1 MDRLHRSG
9 QKRILARTTRGGD
22 TLPAAAATTNPLTTT
37 PLTTTALTTGPLT
50 TGAFTTAALRTVT
63 LGAVTLGAML
73 GCFGVGT
80 AYAQFGAVAGNPST
94 HQINRNDPVT
104 FTADTVDYDKDK
116 SLVTATGHVEAWQD
130 GHVMRA
136 DKITFDRNTGV
147 AAATGHV
154 VLLEPD
160 GEVMFADYAEM
171 QNNMNDGILKDMR
184 ALLAQNGRLAA
195 NGAQR
200 TGGQLNE
207 LSKVV
212 YTTCNL
218 CAKDPTHPPL
228 WQIRASSAVQDVEHK
243 KIEYKDATLEM
254 FGIPVAYFPYFWNA
268 DPSVKR
274 ESGILPPVLGSSSE
288 IGAFYGQPYYWVI
301 DDQSDATFIPM
312 ITTEAGPQLD
322 VEYRRRFNDGSL
334 LVNASGGYID
344 NSPQGSFMSQGQFNF
359 DDTWRWGFNIN
370 RASSTDYVRDFH
382 LTEGLTGDQ
391 NVLVSQLYIE
401 GFGEGS
407 YTRLDARSYQ
417 GLNTAINT
425 STLPTV
431 APRYEYF
438 YNGTP
443 DAWGGRFSLNTGA
456 FNVSRSVGTDTRRAS
471 LTMNYEIPFTGRLG
485 DQWKFS
491 LHGDA
496 AAYDASDFTG
506 VPNFGPNNQ
515 IDTAR
520 ALPQAAVD
528 FRWPFARDSGAWGT
542 QIIEPIAEL
551 VVAPQTGDSQ
561 VRRYPN
567 EDSLDME
574 FTDANLFGFNRF
586 TGIDRL
592 DGGVRANVALH
603 GAWYLGGTTFDG
615 LIGQSY
621 RTNQDN
627 LFPEA
632 SGLHDEVSDIV
643 ARGTFAPAK
652 WLDITYRT
660 RLDKSTLATHFADA
674 VATAGVDRF
683 RVSAGY
689 IYTNF
694 NPYTFYDQP
703 QPPPPGNA
711 FYFPRN
717 EVSLGLSSKWGNY
730 RFSGNIRRD
739 LATNQ
744 MVEAGAD
751 AIYEDECFIFDLR
764 LYRRYTSIDG
774 DSGATTILF
783 LLTFKTIGQ
792 FGYRAL

>member
-1 MDRLHRSG
+1 MDCLHHSKL
-9 QKRILARTTRGGD
+9 KRILAVIA
-22 TLPAAAATTNPLTTT
+22 LAT
-37 PLTTTALTTGPLT
+37 A
-50 TGAFTTAALRTVT
+50 TVCAT
-63 LGAVTLGAML
+63 L
-73 GCFGVGT
+73 GCFGTGT
-80 AYAQFGAVAGNPST
+80 AHAQFGALGTNPSA
-94 HQINRNDPVT
+94 HQINRNEPVT
-104 FTADTVDYDKDK
+104 FTADEVDYDKDK
-116 SLVTATGHVEAWQD
+116 SLVTATGHVEAWQN

-184 ALLAQNGRLAA
+184 ALLQQNGRLAA
-195 NGAQR
+195 NGVQR
-200 TGGQLNE
+200 TGGQINE
-207 LSKVV
+207 MSKVV

-218 CAKDPTHPPL
+218 CAKDPTRPPL
-228 WQIRASSAVQDVEHK
+228 WQIRASSAVQDLEHK

-274 ESGILPPVLGSSSE
+274 ESGILPPIIGTSSN
-288 IGAFYGQPYYWVI
+288 IGFFYGQPYYLVI
-301 DDQSDATFIPM
+301 DDQSDATFLPM
-312 ITTEAGPQLD
+312 ITTHAGPQLD
-322 VEYRRRFNDGSL
+322 IEYRRRFNDGSL
-334 LVNASGGYID
+334 LVNGSGGYVD
-344 NSPQGSFMSQGQFNF
+344 SVPQGSFMSQGQFNY

-382 LTEGLTGDQ
+382 VVEGLGGDQ
-391 NVLVSQLYIE
+391 NVLTSQFYIE
-401 GFGEGS
+401 GFGQGS
-407 YTRLDARSYQ
+407 YTRLDSKFYQ

-425 STLPTV
+425 SVLPTV
-431 APRYEYF
+431 LPRYEYSF
-438 YNGTP
+438 VGTP
-443 DAWGGRFSLNTGA
+443 DSLGGRFSLSTGA
-456 FNVSRSVGTDTRRAS
+456 FNVIRSDGTNTRRGS
-471 LTMNYEIPFTGRLG
+471 LTMDYERPFSGLLG
-485 DQWKFS
+485 DQWKIT

-496 AAYDASDFTG
+496 AAYDATQFNET
-506 VPNFGPNNQ
+506 PNFSSNTSTG
-515 IDTAR
+515 TAR
-520 ALPQAAVD
+520 ALPQVAVD
-528 FRWPFARDSGAWGT
+528 FRWPFARDGGAWGT
-542 QIIEPIAEL
+542 QIIEPIAQV

-561 VRRYPN
+561 IRHIPN
-567 EDSLDME
+567 EDSLDFE

-592 DGGVRANVALH
+592 DGGVRANVGLH

-621 RTNQDN
+621 RTSKDD

-643 ARGTFAPAK
+643 ARGTFAPTK
-652 WLDITYRT
+652 WLDLTYRT
-660 RLDKSTLATHFADA
+660 RLDKATLQTHFADA
-674 VATAGVDRF
+674 VGSAGIDRF

-694 NPYTFYDQP
+694 NPYTYYDQP
-703 QPPPPGNA
+703 APPPTGTSY
-711 FYFPRN
+711 YFPRN
-717 EVSLGLSSKWGNY
+717 EITLGLSSKWGDY
-730 RFSGNIRRD
+730 RVAGNIRRD

-744 MVEAGAD
+744 MVSAGAD

-764 LYRRYTSIDG
+764 LFRRYTSING
-774 DSGATTILF
+774 DSGATTVLF